1 VRVAGF
7 PRTIGRAALVLI
19 ALFDGGSL
27 VLGLHHPSIATLAA
41 ALLGP
46 LFVVVPVV
54 GAYVAA
60 RRPGNPLGWIFLVA
74 GLALAIWCFAG
85 AYGYLAFTEHEALP
99 AAGLFAWLESWL
111 WTWSVPLI
119 AGFGILLFPDGH
131 LPTRPARVV
140 AGLSGLMLTLL
151 TFGLACKPQYFD
163 WSRPNPGAAPWG
175 LDAVADAVYGPALA
189 LMFPVSTLTALT
201 LLGRTRRAHGD
212 ERSLL
217 RLALFPAVG
226 IAISYLGCG
235 IVSASGGNTIYV
247 FAFECVAV
255 IALAAGAAIG
265 VVRYGLF
272 DLRVVVNRAAVY
284 AALTVAVV
292 ALYLAVSAAGGLV
305 VSDRPSE
312 IAAGAL
318 VALAAL
324 PLRDRLQH
332 WANRLLY
339 GDRDDPYA
347 ALSRLSSRLDAVAEA
362 TELLPTVVR
371 TVSESLHL
379 PYVAV
384 ELRGEL
390 AAVHGR
396 PGRGAPHA
404 LPLTLQG
411 ERIGSLLCETRA
423 PGEQFAAA
431 DRRLL
436 GELAHHVALA
446 AREVLLTRDLVR
458 SREQLVVAREEERR
472 RVRRDL
478 HDGLG
483 PSLAGIALGID
494 AVRRSLRDDP
504 EQADREL
511 GQLRAAAQESVVEI
525 RRIAHDLRAPALD
538 QLGLLGALRA
548 QVERFGSRLE
558 APDDLPTLSA
568 AVETAAYRIA
578 LEALANAHRHA
589 NAGDCRVR
597 LSVGNGLRIEIE
609 DDGIGL
615 AEPFEAG
622 VGLSSIRER
631 ADELGGSVL
640 VERLVPN
647 GTRVLAILP
656 LGV

>member
-1 VRVAGF
+1 MMAV
-7 PRTIGRAALVLI
+7 PRTITRAGLMLI

-27 VLGLHHPSIATLAA
+27 VLALHRPSVATLAA

-60 RRPGNPLGWIFLVA
+60 RRPGNPLGWVFLAA
-74 GLALAIWCFAG
+74 GLALAVWCFAG
-85 AYGYLAFTEHEALP
+85 AYGYIAFSDGEALP

-111 WTWSVPLI
+111 WTWTVPLI
-119 AGFGILLFPDGH
+119 AGFGILLFPDGR
-131 LPTRPARVV
+131 LPTRSSRAV
-140 AGLSGLMLTLL
+140 AALAGIMLGCL

-175 LDAVADAVYGPALA
+175 LDGVADALSGPGLA

-212 ERSLL
+212 ERRLL
-217 RLALFPAVG
+217 RLALLPAIG

-235 IVSASGGNTIYV
+235 VVSSIGGNTIYV
-247 FAFECVAV
+247 FACECVAV

-284 AALTVAVV
+284 TALTVIVV
-292 ALYLAVSAAGGLV
+292 ALYLCVSAAVGLLA
-305 VSDRPSE
+305 SDRPSE

-324 PLRDRLQH
+324 PLRDRLQQ

-339 GDRDDPYA
+339 GDRNDPYA
-347 ALSRLSSRLDAVAEA
+347 AISRLSSRLDAVAET

-371 TVSESLHL
+371 TVGESLHL

-390 AAVHGR
+390 VAVHLR
-396 PGRGAPHA
+396 PGTGVSHT
-404 LPLTLQG
+404 LPLTFQG

-423 PGEQFAAA
+423 PGEQFAPA

-436 GELAHHVALA
+436 GELAHHVAVA

-494 AVRRSLRDDP
+494 AARRSLRDDP

-511 GQLRAAAQESVVEI
+511 VELRAAAQESVVEI
-525 RRIAHDLRAPALD
+525 RRIAHDLRSPALD

-558 APDDLPTLSA
+558 APDDLPVLSA

-589 NAGDCRVR
+589 DAAECRVR
-597 LSVGNGLRIEIE
+597 VSIGDGLRVEIE
-609 DDGIGL
+609 DDGVGFR
-615 AEPFEAG
+615 EPLEPG
-622 VGLSSIRER
+622 VGLRSIRER
-631 ADELGGSVL
+631 ADELGGSLL
-640 VERLVPN
+640 VERIVPR

-656 LGV
+656 LGT

>member
-1 VRVAGF
+1 MATF
-7 PRTIGRAALVLI
+7 PRAVTHAALVLI

-27 VLGLHHPSIATLAA
+27 VLALHRPSVATLAA

-46 LFVVVPVV
+46 LFVLVPVV

-60 RRPGNPLGWIFLVA
+60 RRPGNPLGWIFLAA
-74 GLALAIWCFAG
+74 GLALAVWCFAG
-85 AYGYLAFTEHEALP
+85 AYGYLAFSEHEALP

-119 AGFGILLFPDGH
+119 AGFGILLFPDGR
-131 LPTRPARVV
+131 LPTRRSWAVAAV
-140 AGLSGLMLTLL
+140 AGLMLACL
-151 TFGLACKPQYFD
+151 TFGLACKPEYFD
-163 WSRPNPGAAPWG
+163 WSRSNPGAAPWG
-175 LDAVADAVYGPALA
+175 LDSIADVVYGPALA

-212 ERSLL
+212 QRSLL
-217 RLALFPAVG
+217 RLALFPAIG
-226 IAISYLGCG
+226 IAISYLGCA
-235 IVSASGGNTIYV
+235 IVSSAGGNTIYV

-284 AALTVAVV
+284 AALTVIVI
-292 ALYLAVSAAGGLV
+292 ALYLGISAAVGLLA
-305 VSDRPSE
+305 SDRPSE

-332 WANRLLY
+332 WANRLLF

-347 ALSRLSSRLDAVAEA
+347 AISRLSSRLDAVAET

-371 TVSESLHL
+371 TVGESLHL

-390 AAVHGR
+390 TAVYGR
-396 PGRGAPHA
+396 PGGGTPHS
-404 LPLTLQG
+404 LPLTFQG
-411 ERIGSLLCETRA
+411 ERIGAMLCETRA
-423 PGEQFAAA
+423 PGEQFAPA

-494 AVRRSLRDDP
+494 AARRSLRNDP

-511 GQLRAAAQESVVEI
+511 AELRAAAQESVVEI

-538 QLGLLGALRA
+538 QLGLIGALRA
-548 QVERFGSRLE
+548 QVERFGSRME
-558 APDDLPTLSA
+558 APDDFPILSA

-589 NAGDCRVR
+589 DATECRVR
-597 LSVGNGLRIEIE
+597 LSIAGGLRVEVE
-609 DDGIGL
+609 DDGVGFD
-615 AEPFEAG
+615 EPLEAG
-622 VGLSSIRER
+622 LGLTSIRER
-631 ADELGGSVL
+631 ADELGGSL
-640 VERLVPN
+640 VVEPRLPR

-656 LGV
+656 LGS

>member
-1 VRVAGF
+1 MATV
-7 PRTIGRAALVLI
+7 PRAVTRAALILI

-27 VLGLHHPSIATLAA
+27 VLALHRPSVATLAA

-60 RRPGNPLGWIFLVA
+60 RRPGNPLGWIFLAA
-74 GLALAIWCFAG
+74 GLALAVWCFAG
-85 AYGYLAFTEHEALP
+85 AYGYLAFSEHEALP
-99 AAGLFAWLESWL
+99 AAGFVAWLESWV

-119 AGFGILLFPDGH
+119 AGFGILLFPDGR
-131 LPTRPARVV
+131 LPTRRSWAV
-140 AGLSGLMLTLL
+140 AALAGLMLACL
-151 TFGLACKPQYFD
+151 TFGLACKPEYFD

-175 LDAVADAVYGPALA
+175 LDSIADAVYGPALA

-217 RLALFPAVG
+217 RLALFPAIG

-235 IVSASGGNTIYV
+235 IVSSAGGNTIYV

-284 AALTVAVV
+284 AALTVIVI
-292 ALYLAVSAAGGLV
+292 ALYLGVSAAVGLLA
-305 VSDRPSE
+305 SDRPSE

-324 PLRDRLQH
+324 PLRDRLQQ

-347 ALSRLSSRLDAVAEA
+347 AISRLSSRLDAIAQT

-390 AAVHGR
+390 TAVYGR
-396 PGRGAPHA
+396 PGAGVAHS
-404 LPLTLQG
+404 LPLTFQG
-411 ERIGSLLCETRA
+411 ECIGALLCETRA
-423 PGEQFAAA
+423 PGERFAPA

-458 SREQLVVAREEERR
+458 SREELVVAREEERR

-494 AVRRSLRDDP
+494 AARRSLRDDP

-511 GQLRAAAQESVVEI
+511 AELRTAAQESVVEI
-525 RRIAHDLRAPALD
+525 RRIAHDLRSPALD
-538 QLGLLGALRA
+538 QLGLIGALRA
-548 QVERFGSRLE
+548 QVERFGSRME
-558 APDDLPTLSA
+558 APDDLPILSA

-589 NAGDCRVR
+589 DAGECRVR
-597 LSVGNGLRIEIE
+597 VSISDGLRVEVE
-609 DDGIGL
+609 DDGVGF

-622 VGLSSIRER
+622 LGLSSIRER
-631 ADELGGSVL
+631 ADELGGSLL
-640 VERLVPN
+640 VEPLLPR

-656 LGV
+656 LSA